1 MKSKKLSRVAVF
13 AAVVFFVG
21 TLFPY
26 AYAAADTSLKQL
38 RTFVDVLEFV
48 KENYVETTDTDKLI
62 SGAIKG
68 VVNELDDFS
77 QYLEP
82 KDYKELKNDTRGD
95 FGGLGIRLQKVDGFI
110 TVMSP
115 MPGTPAFKAGVMPGD
130 RIVFVDDKDV
140 TEMELEDAVELM
152 RGPVGS
158 KVKITVSRKDEK
170 GNYKT
175 LPDFNFKRAKIVP
188 EVVYYRMLNDQVGYL
203 YMVDFSGHSTEE
215 VKKAL
220 TALQKKGMKYLVL
233 DLRFNPGGLLTG
245 AVDISKLFLQPD
257 QMIVYTQGRKP
268 EYYQEFKTS
277 SKPDYPDIP
286 MAVLVNQGSAS
297 ASEIV
302 AGALQDNQRAFVV
315 GQRTFGKASVQ
326 QVLPLSGGAG
336 LRLTIARY
344 YTPSGRLI
352 QRDYRDKSKA
362 DEGGIL
368 PDVEVIFD
376 PEEEAKVFMQY
387 NDIVYT
393 PGKDTPKMEFTAKDP
408 VLDKAVEILT
418 GKISLEE
425 AKEKSRQAAAERKA
439 QKEAAKNKAAA
450 SKTEKADAEKSA
462 SSSSA
467 DKKDSSKKEASSASK
482 EPAKNDAGK
491 NEKESKK

>member
-1 MKSKKLSRVAVF
+1 MKSKKLNRYAVF

-26 AYAAADTSLKQL
+26 AYAAADNSLKQL
-38 RTFVDVLEFV
+38 RTLVDVVEFV
-48 KENYVETTDTDKLI
+48 KENYVETTDTDKLVA
-62 SGAIKG
+62 GAIKG

-77 QYLEP
+77 QYLDP
-82 KDYKELKNDTRGD
+82 KDYKELKNDTRGE
-95 FGGLGIRLQKVDGFI
+95 FGGLGMRLQMVDDFV

-115 MPGTPAFKAGVMPGD
+115 MPATPAFKAGVMPGD
-130 RIVFVDDKDV
+130 RILFVDDKDLAG
-140 TEMELEDAVELM
+140 MKLEDAVELM

-158 KVKITVSRKDEK
+158 KVKITISRKDEK

-175 LPDFNFKRAKIVP
+175 LPDFNFKREKIVP
-188 EVVYYRMLNDQVGYL
+188 EVVYYRMLDGKVGYL

-220 TALQKKGMKYLVL
+220 ADLQKQGMQSLVL

-245 AVDISKLFLQPD
+245 AVDIAKLFLQPD
-257 QMIVYTQGRKP
+257 EMIVYTQGRKP

-277 SKPDYPDIP
+277 AKPDYPDVP
-286 MAVLVNQGSAS
+286 LAVLVNQGSAS

-302 AGALQDNQRAFVV
+302 AGALQDNKRAFVV

-362 DEGGIL
+362 EEGGIF
-368 PDVEVIFD
+368 PDVEVIV
-376 PEEEAKVFMQY
+376 PAEEEVKVFMQY
-387 NDIVYT
+387 NNIVHT
-393 PGKDTPKMEFTAKDP
+393 PGKKDPEVKFTEKDP
-408 VLDKAVEILT
+408 VLDKAVEVLT
-418 GKISLEE
+418 GKLSLEDAKAQSQKAAEARKAEKE
-425 AKEKSRQAAAERKA
+425 AKQNKTKDAAAETSDA
-439 QKEAAKNKAAA
+439 PAK
-450 SKTEKADAEKSA
+450 TQGAEK
-462 SSSSA
+462 
-467 DKKDSSKKEASSASK
+467 
-482 EPAKNDAGK
+482 
-491 NEKESKK
+491 

>member
-1 MKSKKLSRVAVF
+1 MKSKKLNRYAVL
-13 AAVVFFVG
+13 AAVLFFVG

-26 AYAAADTSLKQL
+26 AYAAADNSLKQL

-48 KENYVETTDTDKLI
+48 KENYVEKTDTDKLI
-62 SGAIKG
+62 TGAIKG

-77 QYLEP
+77 QYLDP

-95 FGGLGIRLQKVDGFI
+95 FGGLGMRLQMIDGFV
-110 TVMSP
+110 TVMTP

-130 RIVFVDDKDV
+130 RILFVDDKDLAG
-140 TEMELEDAVELM
+140 MQLEEAVELM
-152 RGPVGS
+152 RGEVGS
-158 KVKITVSRKDEK
+158 KVKITVSRKDDK
-170 GNYKT
+170 GNYST
-175 LPDFNFKRAKIVP
+175 LPDFNFKREKIVP
-188 EVVYYRMLNDQVGYL
+188 EVVYYRMLPDGVGYL

-220 TALQKKGMKYLVL
+220 AELQKQGMKSLVL

-245 AVDISKLFLQPD
+245 AVDIAK
-257 QMIVYTQGRKP
+257 YTQGRKK

-277 SKPDYPDIP
+277 AKPDYPDVP

-302 AGALQDNQRAFVV
+302 AGALQDNERAFVV

-362 DEGGIL
+362 EEGGIL
-368 PDVEVIFD
+368 PDIEVIVPAED
-376 PEEEAKVFMQY
+376 EVKVFMQY
-387 NDIVYT
+387 NNIVHT
-393 PGKDTPKMEFTAKDP
+393 PGKKTPEMKFTEKDP
-408 VLDKAVEILT
+408 VLDKAVEVLT
-418 GKISLEE
+418 GKLSLEQ
-425 AKEKSRQAAAERKA
+425 AKEQSKKEAEERKSEGEKQSKNAAAKD
-439 QKEAAKNKAAA
+439 QSSKEPTVPNKAAA
-450 SKTEKADAEKSA
+450 
-462 SSSSA
+462 
-467 DKKDSSKKEASSASK
+467 DKK
-482 EPAKNDAGK
+482 AG
-491 NEKESKK
+491 N

>member
-1 MKSKKLSRVAVF
+1 MKPKKLNRFAVL
-13 AAVVFFVG
+13 AAFLFFMG

-26 AYAAADTSLKQL
+26 AYAAADSSLKQL

-48 KENYVETTDTDKLI
+48 KENYVEKTDTDKLI

-68 VVNELDDFS
+68 MVNELDDFS
-77 QYLEP
+77 QYLDP
-82 KDYKELKNDTRGD
+82 KDYKDLKNDTRGD
-95 FGGLGIRLQKVDGFI
+95 FGGLGIRLQKIDGFV
-110 TVMSP
+110 TVVTP

-130 RIVFVDDKDV
+130 RILFVDDKDLDGMKLD
-140 TEMELEDAVELM
+140 EAVELM
-152 RGPVGS
+152 RGSVGS
-158 KVKITVSRKDEK
+158 KVKIILSRKDEK
-170 GNYKT
+170 SGEYKK
-175 LPDFNFKRAKIVP
+175 LPDFNFKRERIVP
-188 EVVYYRMLNDQVGYL
+188 EVVYHRMLPGKVGYL

-215 VKKAL
+215 VQKAL
-220 TALQKKGMKYLVL
+220 ADLQKQGMTSLVL

-245 AVDISKLFLQPD
+245 AVDISKLFLGPD
-257 QMIVYTQGRKP
+257 QMIVYTQGRKQ

-277 SKPDYPDIP
+277 SKGEYLDIP

-302 AGALQDNQRAFVV
+302 SGALQDNGRAFVA

-336 LRLTIARY
+336 LRLTIAKY

-368 PDVEVIFD
+368 PDVEVLVS

-393 PGKDTPKMEFTAKDP
+393 PGKKAPVTEFKAKDP
-408 VLDKAVEILT
+408 VLDRAVEILT
-418 GKISLEE
+418 GKMTLEQ
-425 AKEKSRQAAAERKA
+425 AKEISQKEAEERKA
-439 QKEAAKNKAAA
+439 KQE
-450 SKTEKADAEKSA
+450 SE
-462 SSSSA
+462 
-467 DKKDSSKKEASSASK
+467 DKK
-482 EPAKNDAGK
+482 
-491 NEKESKK
+491 

>member
-1 MKSKKLSRVAVF
+1 MKSKKLNRCAVL
-13 AAVVFFVG
+13 AAVLFFMG

-26 AYAAADTSLKQL
+26 AYAAADSSLKQL

-48 KENYVETTDTDKLI
+48 KENYVEKTDTDKLI

-77 QYLEP
+77 QYLDP
-82 KDYKELKNDTRGD
+82 KDYKELKNETRGD
-95 FGGLGIRLQKVDGFI
+95 FGGLGIRLQQIDGFV
-110 TVMSP
+110 TVVTP
-115 MPGTPAFKAGVMPGD
+115 MPNTPAFKAGVMPND
-130 RIVFVDDKDV
+130 RILFVDDKDL
-140 TEMELEDAVELM
+140 TGMKLDEAVDLM

-158 KVKITVSRKDEK
+158 KVKITMSRKDEK
-170 GNYKT
+170 TGEYKK
-175 LPDFNFKRAKIVP
+175 LPDFHFKRETIVP
-188 EVVYYRMLNDQVGYL
+188 EVVYHRMLDGKVGYL
-203 YMVDFSGHSTEE
+203 YMVDFSGHSSEE

-220 TALQKKGMKYLVL
+220 ADMQKQGMTALVL

-245 AVDISKLFLQPD
+245 AVDISKLFLGPD
-257 QMIVYTQGRKP
+257 QMIVYTQGRKQ

-277 SKPDYPDIP
+277 LKGDYVDIP

-302 AGALQDNQRAFVV
+302 SGALQDNGRAFVA

-326 QVLPLSGGAG
+326 QVLPLAGGAG
-336 LRLTIARY
+336 LRLTIAKY

-368 PDVEVIFD
+368 PDVEILVA

-387 NDIVYT
+387 NDVIYT
-393 PGKDTPKMEFTAKDP
+393 PGKKAPSVEFKAKDP
-408 VLDKAVEILT
+408 VLDRAVEILT
-418 GKISLEE
+418 GKMTLEQ
-425 AKEKSRQAAAERKA
+425 AKEISQKEAEERKA
-439 QKEAAKNKAAA
+439 QN
-450 SKTEKADAEKSA
+450 EKKSA
-462 SSSSA
+462 G
-467 DKKDSSKKEASSASK
+467 KK
-482 EPAKNDAGK
+482 
-491 NEKESKK
+491 

>member
-1 MKSKKLSRVAVF
+1 MKSKKLNRYAVL
-13 AAVVFFVG
+13 AAVLFFMG

-26 AYAAADTSLKQL
+26 AYAAADSSLKQL

-48 KENYVETTDTDKLI
+48 KENYVEKTDTDKLI

-68 VVNELDDFS
+68 MVGELDDFS
-77 QYLEP
+77 QYLDP
-82 KDYKELKNDTRGD
+82 KDYKDLKNDTRGD
-95 FGGLGIRLQKVDGFI
+95 FGGLGIRLQKIDGFI
-110 TVMSP
+110 TVVTP

-130 RIVFVDDKDV
+130 RILFVDDKDLDGLKLD
-140 TEMELEDAVELM
+140 EAVELM

-158 KVKITVSRKDEK
+158 KVKISMSRKDEK
-170 GNYKT
+170 SGEYKK
-175 LPDFNFKRAKIVP
+175 LPDFNFKRERIVP
-188 EVVYYRMLNDQVGYL
+188 EVVYHRMLPGKVGYI

-220 TALQKKGMKYLVL
+220 ADLQKQGMTSLIL

-245 AVDISKLFLQPD
+245 AVDISKLFLGPD
-257 QMIVYTQGRKP
+257 QMIVYTQGRKQ

-277 SKPDYPDIP
+277 SAGEYLAIP

-302 AGALQDNQRAFVV
+302 SGALQDNSRAFVV

-336 LRLTIARY
+336 LRLTIAKY

-362 DEGGIL
+362 AEGGIL
-368 PDVEVIFD
+368 PDVEIIVPAD
-376 PEEEAKVFMQY
+376 EEAKVFMQY
-387 NDIVYT
+387 NDIIYT
-393 PGKDTPKMEFTAKDP
+393 PGKKAPVMEFKAKDP
-408 VLDKAVEILT
+408 VLDRAVEILT
-418 GKISLEE
+418 GKVTLED
-425 AKEKSRQAAAERKA
+425 AKAAS
-439 QKEAAKNKAAA
+439 QKEAA
-450 SKTEKADAEKSA
+450 ERDA
-462 SSSSA
+462 
-467 DKKDSSKKEASSASK
+467 KKE
-482 EPAKNDAGK
+482 
-491 NEKESKK
+491 EKEIAKK